1 MKKNKYLAFAIVIVI
16 LLSVFVYKSFI
27 YYQISFN
34 PIKEFSS
41 ESLVDFHISKNL
53 PDGESINAGCHDE
66 NTCGKVLE
74 YLSNLKLVP
83 LKDKVAQDM
92 LNYEGETYFNGM
104 LKFNESEVIFISD
117 ISIDTPNILRISS
130 SITGFKDGYYKI
142 KDSKFDYEYIYE
154 LISDAIE

>member
-1 MKKNKYLAFAIVIVI
+1 MKKNKYFAFALVIVL
-16 LLSVFVYKSFI
+16 LLSVLVYKSFI

-34 PIKEFSS
+34 PIKEFAS

-53 PDGESINAGCHDE
+53 PDGESVNAECHDE
-66 NTCGKVLE
+66 NTCGKILE

-83 LKDKVAQDM
+83 LKDRVAQDM
-92 LNYEGETYFNGM
+92 LNYESETYFNGM

-117 ISIDTPNILRISS
+117 ISIDTPNVLRISS

-142 KDSKFDYEYIYE
+142 KDSKFDYDHIYE
-154 LISDAIE
+154 WISDGKE